1 MNTINNEPE
10 KEFLITKT
18 SLQYKSS
25 NKKINAI
32 LIGAAGHQGKEYY
45 NLLKNK
51 YNFKA
56 LIDSDIKLLNE
67 IYNSTK
73 YLLLEDIKY
82 LDKNI
87 DFDLAIICL
96 PHYLHKKLTLPL
108 IAMNKTIIKEKP
120 LAINTSDIKEYIN
133 IMKKYS
139 NIKLFTIVQRNFNPI
154 LNDVKCSLNLIGKIY
169 NFNYDYDLNIESIT
183 QGWRAEFDKS
193 FGGVLIDMGYHIID
207 IILTFFHNLIS
218 ISANCSF
225 CYQEM
230 KKENLEDSINIIFQF
245 KNDISGVININR
257 HSHKKKELFIIRGEK
272 GVIEVLPQEYSI
284 FDRKG
289 NILINKKFSI
299 TQQEMKLSMFDFY
312 IKHQNDNKYLSEH
325 FNHHCNV
332 VLVIEKIYQQ
342 LRNVKNTNNE
352 NIILYK
358 SLMTTKGK
366 PKSQQQKYQYLKEK

>member
-1 MNTINNEPE
+1 MNTINKEPE

-169 NFNYDYDLNIESIT
+169 NFNYDYEI
-183 QGWRAEFDKS
+183 
-193 FGGVLIDMGYHIID
+193 
-207 IILTFFHNLIS
+207 NL
-218 ISANCSF
+218 
-225 CYQEM
+225 
-230 KKENLEDSINIIFQF
+230 
-245 KNDISGVININR
+245 
-257 HSHKKKELFIIRGEK
+257 
-272 GVIEVLPQEYSI
+272 
-284 FDRKG
+284 
-289 NILINKKFSI
+289 
-299 TQQEMKLSMFDFY
+299 
-312 IKHQNDNKYLSEH
+312 
-325 FNHHCNV
+325 
-332 VLVIEKIYQQ
+332 
-342 LRNVKNTNNE
+342 
-352 NIILYK
+352 
-358 SLMTTKGK
+358 
-366 PKSQQQKYQYLKEK
+366 